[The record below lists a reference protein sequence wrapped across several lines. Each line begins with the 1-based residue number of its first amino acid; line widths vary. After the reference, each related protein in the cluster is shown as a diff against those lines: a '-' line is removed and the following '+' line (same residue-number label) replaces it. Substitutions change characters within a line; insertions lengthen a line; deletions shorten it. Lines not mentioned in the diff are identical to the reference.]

1 LQDAINLFIKDVYS
15 LHQYYTVYKPKAAS
29 WSNCAKKGIK
39 LYADFMTKLKA
50 KADQIV
56 ADTTAKGGTVKTI
69 KDSPLGFWFRS
80 QTTGVPDK
88 DEMRNN
94 PSTSFVEYPQI
105 TLQAFVA
112 PTNTTQNLVFTP
124 NTDGKNDLFEA
135 YGTNI
140 TSANIAVFNR
150 WGMKVFE
157 SSVMP
162 FSWNGKKM
170 NSGEDLPQ
178 GIYVYTVKLTDKT
191 GHSHSYNGTVALIR

>member
-1 LQDAINLFIKDVYS
+1 MLLTISNSYCEDTALRTLEVTEQYS
-15 LHQYYTVYKPKAAS
+15 FYIPNS
-29 WSNCAKKGIK
+29 
-39 LYADFMTKLKA
+39 
-50 KADQIV
+50 
-56 ADTTAKGGTVKTI
+56 
-69 KDSPLGFWFRS
+69 
-80 QTTGVPDK
+80 
-88 DEMRNN
+88 
-94 PSTSFVEYPQI
+94 
-105 TLQAFVA
+105 
-112 PTNTTQNLVFTP
+112 FTP